1 MELVR
6 TNASMTRGDTETL
19 VVAIYNESDVLV
31 PLVSGD
37 TVTFTMKPKCADPLD
52 TLAQTA
58 TLTKTV
64 TSFTDGTAE
73 IEFVHDDTKDIVIT
87 GAGFNEY
94 AYEIEVLFADN
105 QRKTVM
111 NGTLKLWGDLNG

>member
-1 MELVR
+1 
-6 TNASMTRGDTETL
+6 MTRGDTETL
-19 VVAIYNESDVLV
+19 TVAIYNESDVLV

-64 TSFTDGTAE
+64 TSFTDGLAE
-73 IEFVHDDTKDIVIT
+73 ISFASADTSSIEVGD
-87 GAGFNEY
+87 GGFNEY
-94 AYEIEVLFADN
+94 VYEIEVLFADN